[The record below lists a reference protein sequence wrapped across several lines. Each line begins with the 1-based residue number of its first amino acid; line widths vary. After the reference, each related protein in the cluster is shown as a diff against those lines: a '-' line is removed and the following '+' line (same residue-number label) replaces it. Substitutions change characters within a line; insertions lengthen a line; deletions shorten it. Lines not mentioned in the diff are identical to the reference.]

1 MAEKLIKS
9 ELLLGAEQKKEKK
22 KLYKN

>member
-1 MAEKLIKS
+1 MAENLIKS
-9 ELLLGAEQKKEKK
+9 ELLLGAKQKKEKK